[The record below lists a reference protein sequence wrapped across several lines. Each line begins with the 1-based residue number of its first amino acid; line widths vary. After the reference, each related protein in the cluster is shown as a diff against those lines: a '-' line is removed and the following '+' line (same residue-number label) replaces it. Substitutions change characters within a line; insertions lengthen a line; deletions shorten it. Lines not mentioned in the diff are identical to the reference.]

1 MKTNLLNVIRAPWH
15 WFKKYVW
22 KLLIV
27 FLVVLFAYGFHLDAQ
42 VKSRFSGNKWVV
54 PAQLFARPL
63 RLELGQEISPQE
75 VIQEL
80 TLLGYRKVVGIEK
93 PGEFQ
98 LQGNEIQLFRRAF
111 AFAEGFESARELTL
125 NIRQNRL
132 IGIYDAAYQGAR
144 EVVHLEPMMVTR
156 IISQSREDRILLPLD
171 EVPTSLIET
180 LILTED
186 RNFYQH
192 HGVAPLAIA
201 RALVANIKAGRTV
214 QGGSTLTQQLAKNLF
229 LTRERSLQRK
239 INEAL
244 MAIIIDLRYSKDEI
258 METYLNEVFLG
269 QKGNL
274 AIHGFG
280 LASYYY
286 FNRPLAELNLAEQ
299 ATLVGMV
306 KGPSAY
312 NPFRKPENTVARRD
326 VVLRTLF
333 ELDKID
339 KATYTA
345 SVEAPLNA
353 VNKGLLSQHKFP
365 AFMQQVNRELRKV
378 MPASEVR
385 ESGIKI
391 FSTLDP
397 HLQRAAENAMAERLE
412 TLESRKNSVELNAA
426 VIASDY
432 RNGAIR
438 ALVGGKDFSYRGFN
452 RVLDANRPIGSL
464 IKPAVYLT
472 ALEQPESYH
481 LATLIE
487 DKPIKLKSSY
497 GKLWAPQNVD
507 KKFRGN
513 VPILTAL
520 SQSLNVPTVRLGM
533 DLGLENVAY
542 TIERLGVTRPI
553 ETYPAMTLG
562 AVNLSPIEVNQM
574 YQTIANLGI
583 RQPLHSIT
591 AITSHDDNTIWA
603 HQSQSEQRVA
613 KSAAYLVNYALH
625 KVTREGTGKR
635 LKQVFPKVNFAGKTG
650 TTDDYRD
657 SWFSGMDNHLTTT
670 IWVGNDDN
678 KNTGLTGSAGAMSIF
693 IDLQKQI
700 YPKSFNQIFPEG
712 VGIAHFNK
720 ADGSRRT
727 PGCPDLISVPAN
739 LPALAEELN
748 CAGQVEVEE
757 KSFWERFFGS

>member
-1 MKTNLLNVIRAPWH
+1 MKVIRAPWN
-15 WFKKYVW
+15 WFKKYFW
-22 KLLIV
+22 KLLTVCMVIV
-27 FLVVLFAYGFHLDAQ
+27 FAYGFHLDAQ
-42 VKSRFSGNKWVV
+42 VIKRFSGNKWVV

-63 RLELGQEISPQE
+63 KLEQGQEISPDE
-75 VIQEL
+75 IIQEL
-80 TLLGYRKVVGIEK
+80 TLLGYRKVVSIEK
-93 PGEFQ
+93 PGEF
-98 LQGNEIQLFRRAF
+98 LQKGGEIQLFRRAF
-111 AFAEGFESARELTL
+111 AFAEGFESARKL
-125 NIRQNRL
+125 NLKIQRNRL
-132 IGIYDAAYQGAR
+132 VSIYDDAYQGAR
-144 EVVHLEPMMVTR
+144 QIVHLEPMMVTR
-156 IISQSREDRILLPLD
+156 IITQSREDRILLPLD
-171 EVPTSLIET
+171 EVPASLIET

-201 RALVANIKAGRTV
+201 RAFIANIKAGRTV

-244 MAIIIDLRYSKDEI
+244 IAIIIDLRYSKDEI
-258 METYLNEVFLG
+258 LETYMNEVFLG

-286 FNRPLAELNLAEQ
+286 FNRPLSELNLAEQ

-312 NPFRKPENTVARRD
+312 NPFRKPENTLKRRD

-339 KATYTA
+339 KDTYTA

-353 VNKGLLSQHKFP
+353 SDKGLLSQHKYP
-365 AFMQQVNRELRKV
+365 AFMQQVNRELRQV
-378 MPASEVR
+378 LPGNEVR

-397 HLQRAAENAMAERLE
+397 HVQRAAEQATAERLA
-412 TLESRKNSVELNAA
+412 TLQSRKDSAELNAA
-426 VIASDY
+426 LIASDF
-432 RNGAIR
+432 RTGAIR
-438 ALVGGKDFSYRGFN
+438 ALVGGKDFNYRGFN

-497 GKLWAPQNVD
+497 GKLWEPQNVD

-520 SQSLNVPTVRLGM
+520 SQSLNVPTVKLGM
-533 DLGLENVAY
+533 DLGLDNVAY
-542 TIERLGVTRPI
+542 TLERLGVNRQF

-591 AITSHDDNTIWA
+591 AITSHDDNPIWFR
-603 HQSQSEQRVA
+603 QSQSEQRIA

-635 LKQVFPKVNFAGKTG
+635 LKQVFPRVNFAGKTG

-678 KNTGLTGSAGAMSIF
+678 KETGLTGSAGAMSIF

-700 YPKSFNQIFPEG
+700 YPKSFNQAFPEG

-720 ADGSRRT
+720 ADGSRRI
-727 PGCPDLISVPAN
+727 PGCPELISVPAS
-739 LPALAEELN
+739 LPSLAPELD
-748 CAGQVEVEE
+748 CEGLVEPEE